1 MIGRC
6 GRSTRQDCKFFRRK
20 VRSGQMPWPDG
31 SAGQDLPQYIR
42 HSHNGSTVS
51 DWPGLTTSI
60 SGGMTAIP
68 MASAMGD
75 IEAEAPCPSRT
86 KTGRP
91 KASRESHL
99 TGTYS
104 RRPVART

>member
-1 MIGRC
+1 MI
-6 GRSTRQDCKFFRRK
+6 GRSTRQHYKLPRRK
-20 VRSGQMPWPDG
+20 VWPLQVPWSDRSE
-31 SAGQDLPQYIR
+31 GQDLLQYIR